1 MAKTSVPLYQT
12 IDNLR
17 FATNFKREN
26 VEFALNYNPK
36 NIDKLVMTG
45 DLS

>member
-12 IDNLR
+12 INNLR

-26 VEFALNYNPK
+26 VEFAINHSPK
-36 NIDKLVMTG
+36 NTDKIVVTG
-45 DLS
+45 NLS